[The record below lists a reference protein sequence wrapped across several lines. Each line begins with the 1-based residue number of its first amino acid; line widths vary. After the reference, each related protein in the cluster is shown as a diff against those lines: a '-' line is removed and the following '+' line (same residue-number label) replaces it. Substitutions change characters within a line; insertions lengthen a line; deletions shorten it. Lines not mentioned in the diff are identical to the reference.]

1 MSFVKA
7 LMEVL
12 AIAGIMMG
20 IDYFFGTHTTFS
32 TIAFVVAFVALER
45 SHREATSPGEK
56 E

>member
-12 AIAGIMMG
+12 VLAGVSLG
-20 IDYFFGTHTTFS
+20 IDYFFGMHTTFA
-32 TIAFVVAFVALER
+32 TIAFAVAFVALER
-45 SHREATSPGEK
+45 SHREATPSGEK

>member
-12 AIAGIMMG
+12 ALAGVSLG

-45 SHREATSPGEK
+45 SHREATPLGK
-56 E
+56 QA